1 MPIQIHPTTTQ
12 KAPTLEIKLTQILQ
26 EGTLG
31 EKMEWMART
40 WTVGRQS
47 LMGHGVFMLGFG
59 IALTCLASLM
69 TNPELSRFGYS
80 AAVVMTAVCL
90 LFASLIVYLGGLA
103 NSAHQTPQMRIY
115 LLGGG
120 GTLAGWLIVWLLRSA
135 PGDIP
140 LLAVM
145 AVFYGLFWGLWLIRL
160 AFHFH
165 AYRGKAATLSVLAA
179 LTSTL
184 GIILAT
190 QPGMS
195 EITAVTAVAC
205 YMTYIGILILLTTLL
220 VYRDCRA

>member
-1 MPIQIHPTTTQ
+1 
-12 KAPTLEIKLTQILQ
+12 
-26 EGTLG
+26 
-31 EKMEWMART
+31 MEWMART

-179 LTSTL
+179 ITSTL

-195 EITAVTAVAC
+195 KITAVTAVAC